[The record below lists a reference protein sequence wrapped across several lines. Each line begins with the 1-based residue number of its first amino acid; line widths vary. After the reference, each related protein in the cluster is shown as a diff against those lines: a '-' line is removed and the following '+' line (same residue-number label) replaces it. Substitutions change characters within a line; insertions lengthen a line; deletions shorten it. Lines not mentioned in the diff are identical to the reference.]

1 MSSGPRL
8 RHIRPVRTRFIT
20 DPIRGTAPI
29 GRVIWL
35 YGVVGSLVYGALEL
49 LIDPSD
55 EAALRIYF
63 IGGVVYTLY
72 VTIATY
78 RCAATIRS
86 PFWRRAARASA
97 VITLL
102 LLPFLVYLCWSGA
115 LALTSLG
122 GIE

>member
-1 MSSGPRL
+1 MRAS
-8 RHIRPVRTRFIT
+8 FIT
-20 DPIRGTAPI
+20 DPIRGTAPV

-35 YGVVGSLVYGALEL
+35 YGIVGSLIYGALEL
-49 LIDPSD
+49 LIDP
-55 EAALRIYF
+55 AAEVEMRIYTL
-63 IGGVVYTLY
+63 GGFAYTLY

-86 PFWRRAARASA
+86 PFWRRTTRVCA

-102 LLPFLVYLCWSGA
+102 LLPLLAYLDLSGDLGGA
-115 LALTSLG
+115 LALTGLG